1 MSATWTF
8 VFYLLAAICFFL
20 AWMSAWVPEVG
31 RLNPLPLGL
40 LLFIIPWLV
49 NAADLMHS

>member
-20 AWMSAWVPEVG
+20 AWLSPHMPEVG
-31 RLNPLPLGL
+31 RLNPEPLGL
-40 LLFIIPWLV
+40 LFLVIPWLV
-49 NAADLMHS
+49 TAADNMHT

>member
-20 AWMSAWVPEVG
+20 AWLSSRMPEAG
-31 RLNPLPLGL
+31 RFNPLPLGL
-40 LLFIIPWLV
+40 LFMVIPPLV
-49 NAADLMHS
+49 TAANAMH